1 MDPDAH
7 PLIFRQLKQGG
18 WFGSLPPELQRLI
31 LQESALRTYRKGQV
45 IVREGEP
52 TRGMFAVLE
61 GRIRGVRAVGDGG
74 EVLIHVGEPGFWFG
88 YYSLFHRRPSVGSIV
103 ADTPVRA
110 LHLPAARFERIVAD
124 EPRYYRAFAD
134 LALEHYAMLYKY
146 VVDGP
151 GLRPEDRLRVRLA
164 DIAAVHRRDRPAHG
178 PVSVNVS
185 QSDLASM
192 LGVSRQTLSA
202 LLGGL
207 QARGLIEVGFR
218 SIRVLDEGRLRN
230 EGGGDERGARG
241 PLENVAPPAMRAAAS
256 PRSRRA
262 HTSAA

>member
-7 PLIFRQLKQGG
+7 PLIFRLLKQGG
-18 WFGSLPPELQRLI
+18 WFGGLPAALQRLI
-31 LQESALRTYRKGQV
+31 LQESTVRTYRKGQV

-52 TRGMFAVLE
+52 TKGMFAVLE

-74 EVLIHVGEPGFWFG
+74 EVLLHVGEAGFWFG

-103 ADTPVRA
+103 ADTQVRV
-110 LHLPAARFERIVAD
+110 LHLPPARFERIVAD
-124 EPRYYRAFAD
+124 EPRYYREFAD
-134 LALEHYAMLYKY
+134 LALEHYAMLFKY
-146 VVDGP
+146 VVDLP

-164 DIAAVHRRDRPAHG
+164 DIAAVRRRDRPSHG

-202 LLGGL
+202 LLGQL
-207 QARGLIEVGFR
+207 QTRGLIEVGFR
-218 SIRVLDEGRLRN
+218 SIRVLDEARLR
-230 EGGGDERGARG
+230 ERDSGS
-241 PLENVAPPAMRAAAS
+241 AS
-256 PRSRRA
+256 GNAIRP
-262 HTSAA
+262 SAAPTMPDARVQLT